1 MSKAIAD
8 LTPGTGVKIRET
20 INGSTKLV
28 EYIYLGIDDDGN
40 ARLLRETAVCRRR
53 MNNKCVAN
61 YDGCEADRWLEDKE
75 DGFLAR
81 FDDVT
86 LAALRP
92 TTIHFRRV
100 LPSGNVLYP
109 LIDRRV
115 FLLSS
120 RELGADGDEP
130 GACYLDALKKYY
142 DTDDDWDARMA
153 VDDDRSAVN
162 WWMRSGFSASQFRY
176 VYSGGGAGYSSAS
189 NGSFWQRPA
198 ISVAPATIV
207 SDEGADSIFLLPE
220 GRRTYWEIQATAL
233 LGSSAQRP
241 KKAKLMIAETSIT
254 EATYQVSNNAKDANP
269 VWVNCQ
275 NGGVCDLANTSKE
288 TTDYELGVKIN
299 AKASV
304 YNGRVGEPVL
314 IVEKEGS

>member
-53 MNNKCVAN
+53 MNNKCVAD
-61 YDGCEADRWLEDKE
+61 YDGCEADLWLEDAK
-75 DGFLAR
+75 DGFLSR
-81 FDDVT
+81 FDDAT

-92 TTIHFRRV
+92 TSICFRRV
-100 LPSGNVLYP
+100 LPSGNTVFP

-120 RELGADGDEP
+120 RELGVDGDEP
-130 GACYLDALKKYY
+130 GTCYLDALKKYY

-162 WWMRSGFSASQFRY
+162 WWMRSGFSASQFRF
-176 VYSGGGAGYSSAS
+176 VYGNGGAGNGNAS
-189 NGSFWQRPA
+189 YGYFWQRPA

-207 SDEGADSIFLLPE
+207 SDEDADEILLLPE
-220 GRRTYWEIQATAL
+220 EPERENREGACRCPGADTCE
-233 LGSSAQRP
+233 
-241 KKAKLMIAETSIT
+241 
-254 EATYQVSNNAKDANP
+254 EACGDPEP
-269 VWVNCQ
+269 V
-275 NGGVCDLANTSKE
+275 T
-288 TTDYELGVKIN
+288 VKIEM
-299 AKASV
+299 KVEYRISV
-304 YNGRVGEPVL
+304 LP
-314 IVEKEGS
+314 SS

>member
-8 LTPGTGVKIRET
+8 LAPGTGVKIRET

-40 ARLLRETAVCRRR
+40 ARLLREAAVCRRR

-81 FDDVT
+81 FDDAT
-86 LAALRP
+86 LAALVP
-92 TTIHFRRV
+92 TSICFRRV
-100 LPSGNVLYP
+100 LPSGKTVFP

-120 RELGADGDEP
+120 RELGVDGYEP
-130 GACYLDALKKYY
+130 GTCYLDALKKYY

-153 VDDDRSAVN
+153 VDDDRSAVG
-162 WWMRSGFSASQFRY
+162 WWMRSGGSASQFRF
-176 VYSGGGAGYSSAS
+176 VNYSGFASSYNAA
-189 NGSFWQRPA
+189 NGNFWQRPA

-207 SDEGADSIFLLPE
+207 SDEDADEILLLPE
-220 GRRTYWEIQATAL
+220 EPERENQENTCRCPGAATC
-233 LGSSAQRP
+233 
-241 KKAKLMIAETSIT
+241 E
-254 EATYQVSNNAKDANP
+254 EACGDPEP
-269 VWVNCQ
+269 V
-275 NGGVCDLANTSKE
+275 T
-288 TTDYELGVKIN
+288 VKIEM
-299 AKASV
+299 KVEYRISV
-304 YNGRVGEPVL
+304 LP
-314 IVEKEGS
+314 SS